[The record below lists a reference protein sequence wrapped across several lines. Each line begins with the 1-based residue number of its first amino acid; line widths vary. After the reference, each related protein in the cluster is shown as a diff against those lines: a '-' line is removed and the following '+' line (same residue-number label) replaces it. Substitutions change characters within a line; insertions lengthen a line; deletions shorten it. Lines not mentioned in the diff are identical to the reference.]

1 MAGGF
6 FEGFK
11 KIYTGKNIFSK
22 HLFLLLLSIL
32 VSLPCAIAALANNS
46 GTQADIYKYIY
57 FEYPLLGIICTI
69 ISLIIGLY
77 MIHFM
82 HNSIKYLIW
91 KDTQSDEEK
100 IKALDIMPDINL
112 KLFNH
117 FWKWI
122 GFCIIWIIYMIVFI
136 ILAVMSCFIPGFKIG
151 GIILTFFAIFTI
163 YLTVPFIFTSF
174 AKNYSIKENISPLLM
189 FTYLPKIFTSAIV
202 LYLKFI
208 GISILYC
215 IVSSIIT
222 FTIFFIIGLIAGL
235 SGYGLHSASNITE
248 NVCLITLITSI
259 MLYFS
264 LIIGLAFYYAV
275 ANIYHKKINTA
286 PENN

>member
-11 KIYTGKNIFSK
+11 KIYTGKNIFPK
-22 HLFLLLLSIL
+22 HLFLFLLSLL

-46 GTQADIYKYIY
+46 GSQADIYRYIY
-57 FEYPLLGIICTI
+57 LEYPLLGIICTI

-100 IKALDIMPDINL
+100 INALDIMPDINL

-136 ILAVMSCFIPGFKIG
+136 LLVVSSCFIPGFKIG

-275 ANIYHKKINTA
+275 ANIYHQKINTA

>member
-112 KLFNH
+112 ILEMDRFLYNLDYLHDSFYTVSCVKLFYTR
-117 FWKWI
+117 I
-122 GFCIIWIIYMIVFI
+122 
-136 ILAVMSCFIPGFKIG
+136 
-151 GIILTFFAIFTI
+151 
-163 YLTVPFIFTSF
+163 
-174 AKNYSIKENISPLLM
+174 
-189 FTYLPKIFTSAIV
+189 
-202 LYLKFI
+202 
-208 GISILYC
+208 
-215 IVSSIIT
+215 
-222 FTIFFIIGLIAGL
+222 
-235 SGYGLHSASNITE
+235 
-248 NVCLITLITSI
+248 
-259 MLYFS
+259 
-264 LIIGLAFYYAV
+264 
-275 ANIYHKKINTA
+275 
-286 PENN
+286 